1 MIMARFIRSFRHK
14 VFDDIIKIARRISLV
29 LVLGTLATLS
39 ACSPESASTSS
50 SAEADAALAKV
61 KGADMTVYELYKE
74 NKGKRPGK
82 ATEYAEIFLSKADTA
97 ATNPA
102 IAEMA
107 SFLADYYEN
116 DREVYPKALAFS
128 KTAARIYA
136 ANNMRKPLAKQLLCN
151 ARLYLRLERLDSALM
166 SVHGASLGIEKDDAE
181 SLIDYNKIMG
191 VIFHKAGDEELAH
204 RYLRESTRIAY
215 EDTAGKDLPQ
225 NINNEATLSF
235 RTENDKKKSI
245 QLLNEAV
252 DKAEKSNDTEA
263 LSTLYANLAGAYS
276 SVGDYASAMKF
287 CRKAEPV
294 TKSISQKGH
303 LATVKA
309 QIYIQKD
316 SIPKAI
322 ESLQSAL
329 ACYGQG
335 EFPGLTLNL
344 YENLASL
351 YKSVGDNEMS
361 YKYLYAYKNLYDSI
375 GWDETLKKL
384 YALHNRFSEEEIE
397 KSVSER
403 ADSRLFVILSAIAL
417 LLGVAVVAS
426 VYWMRKKTARL
437 VEARLDR
444 RIKEENSVMQIRCF
458 RCCKI
463 IGSAMERLNQAVERT
478 RNSKLA
484 PELREISGMLKET
497 QNDSTTREIE
507 QYIPDFDSEMYRR
520 LIKDFPNLTPNESRI
535 CVLVAKNMST
545 KQISDIT
552 RQSNEAVKMAR
563 TRLRSK
569 LGLTGSKTSLQEF
582 LNKYKS

>member
-1 MIMARFIRSFRHK
+1 
-14 VFDDIIKIARRISLV
+14 
-29 LVLGTLATLS
+29 
-39 ACSPESASTSS
+39 
-50 SAEADAALAKV
+50 
-61 KGADMTVYELYKE
+61 MTVYELYKE
-74 NKGKRPGK
+74 NKDKKPNK

-116 DREVYPKALAFS
+116 DREVYSKALAFS

-166 SVHGASLGIEKDDAE
+166 SAHEASIGMENNDDAE

-204 RYLRESTRIAY
+204 RYLRESTRVAY

-235 RTENDKKKSI
+235 RTEKDKKKSI

-263 LSTLYANLAGAYS
+263 LSTLYANLAGAYT

-322 ESLQSAL
+322 ESLHSAL

-403 ADSRLFVILSAIAL
+403 ADNRLFFILSAIAL
-417 LLGVAVVAS
+417 LVGVAVVVS

-458 RCCKI
+458 RCRKI
-463 IGSAMERLNQAVERT
+463 IGSAMERLNQAIERT

-484 PELREISGMLKET
+484 PELREISGMLKDT
-497 QNDSTTREIE
+497 QNDSTTKEIE